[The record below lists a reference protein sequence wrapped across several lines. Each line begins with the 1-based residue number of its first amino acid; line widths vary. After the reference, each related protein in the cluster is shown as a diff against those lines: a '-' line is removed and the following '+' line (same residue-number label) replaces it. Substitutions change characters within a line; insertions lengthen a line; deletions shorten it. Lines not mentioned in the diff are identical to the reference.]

1 MAAAVNY
8 QWLEK
13 PILEE
18 TVNLGNVRINQATS
32 IKALESDSFVY
43 SNGLTNRFVVFDS
56 EGPVIR
62 SFEGQEE
69 HGEVK
74 CVDVYKN
81 QLYLAQEKQIICI
94 SNFDTEMETKVTFMP
109 NVESLCRMAVGNDKM
124 LICTD
129 WEEDKV
135 HEYNTEDNTTKTVLR
150 KIRRPTYI
158 SVDHTSEGIRYILT
172 LYGQCVKT
180 NKESWDL
187 LKTITEG
194 MTMPRDPF
202 DTAPCPG
209 GFLLADR
216 GSNEIKLYNYKGD
229 PVKTVLTGKD
239 GLNGPRC
246 FTLKPSHLWVG
257 HDGISDG
264 SGITR
269 FSVGLFE

>member
-1 MAAAVNY
+1 M
-8 QWLEK
+8 
-13 PILEE
+13 
-18 TVNLGNVRINQATS
+18 
-32 IKALESDSFVY
+32 
-43 SNGLTNRFVVFDS
+43 FDS
-56 EGPVIR
+56 EGSVIR

-69 HGEVK
+69 HGEMK

-81 QLYLAQEKQIICI
+81 QLYLAQEKQITCI

-129 WEEDKV
+129 EEEDKV
-135 HEYNTEDNTTKTVLR
+135 HEYNTEVNTTKTVLR

-158 SVDHTSEGIRYILT
+158 SVDHTLEGTRYILT
-172 LYGQCVKT
+172 LYGQCVKIY
-180 NKESWDL
+180 KQSWEL
-187 LKTITEG
+187 LMTITQG
-194 MTMPRDPF
+194 MTVPRDPS

-229 PVKTVLTGKD
+229 PVKIVLKGKT

-246 FTLKPSHLWVG
+246 LTLKLKYLWVG

-264 SGITR
+264 SAITC
-269 FSVGLFE
+269 FEVFE